1 MKKLI
6 LISALFFSF
15 NGWANDAYNDCLEM
29 AEEAKSYVLQ
39 PTDWEM
45 IERSINRE
53 EQGLDKEAKAYAAT
67 VPVRTVGSGST
78 SRARR
83 FKAEEYKQ
91 KRLVEIQ
98 AKRNQLEYDKQADF
112 EKVAKSKREAT
123 KLYVEIMKICSDLK

>member
-1 MKKLI
+1 M
-6 LISALFFSF
+6 FSF
-15 NGWANDAYNDCLEM
+15 NGWTNDAYNDCLEL

-53 EQGLDKEAKAYAAT
+53 ERGLDDEANAYAANR
-67 VPVRTVGSGST
+67 PVRTVGGAAT
-78 SRARR
+78 SIKRGIIAR
-83 FKAEEYKQ
+83 EYKQ
-91 KRLVEIQ
+91 KRLLEIQ

>member
-1 MKKLI
+1 
-6 LISALFFSF
+6 SALLFSF
-15 NGWANDAYNDCLEM
+15 NGWANDEYNQCLEM
-29 AEEAKSYVLQ
+29 AETTKETILVPA
-39 PTDWEM
+39 DWDL

-53 EQGLDKEAKAYAAT
+53 ERGLDEEANAFAAT
-67 VPVRTVGSGST
+67 APASGGSGSQYWT
-78 SRARR
+78 RKL
-83 FKAEEYKQ
+83 KAKEYKQ

>member
-1 MKKLI
+1 MKQLL
-6 LISALFFSF
+6 LISALLFSF
-15 NGWANDAYNDCLEM
+15 NGWTNDAYNDCLEM

-39 PTDWEM
+39 PADWEM

-53 EQGLDKEAKAYAAT
+53 ERGLDEEANAFAAT
-67 VPVRTVGSGST
+67 APASGGSGSQYWT
-78 SRARR
+78 RKL
-83 FKAEEYKQ
+83 KAKEYKQ

-123 KLYVEIMKICSDLK
+123 KLYVDIMKLCNDLK